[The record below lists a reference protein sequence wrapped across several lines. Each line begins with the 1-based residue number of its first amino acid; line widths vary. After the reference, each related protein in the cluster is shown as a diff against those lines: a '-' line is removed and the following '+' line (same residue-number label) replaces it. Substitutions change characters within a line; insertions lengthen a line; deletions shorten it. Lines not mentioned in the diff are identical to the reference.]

1 MDFSSSSWMS
11 SLIEGQ
17 TISRTVDGNIFT
29 ITSSGNIVYIN
40 GFPVTVDQWNQVL
53 QGKEVK
59 LSFQGKQ
66 AILSSVG
73 SNVMFNGHSIT
84 MGSNISNQISFD
96 SSSSINSGNIYTT
109 ENVDFSS
116 SSWMSSLVE
125 GQTITRTV
133 DGNVFSITS
142 SGNIAYI
149 NGFPVTI
156 DEWNQALKG
165 NTVTL
170 TFHGR
175 KASLTSRGSNVLF
188 NGKSLTEG
196 HNISTQVSFGTSSTS
211 NTKWKGTGKFFS

>member
-1 MDFSSSSWMS
+1 MNIGNMDFSSSSWMS

-84 MGSNISNQISFD
+84 MGSNISNQIFQTRTNICFLYLSIWIDSKSIVWD
-96 SSSSINSGNIYTT
+96 SS
-109 ENVDFSS
+109 
-116 SSWMSSLVE
+116 L
-125 GQTITRTV
+125 
-133 DGNVFSITS
+133 
-142 SGNIAYI
+142 
-149 NGFPVTI
+149 
-156 DEWNQALKG
+156 
-165 NTVTL
+165 
-170 TFHGR
+170 
-175 KASLTSRGSNVLF
+175 
-188 NGKSLTEG
+188 
-196 HNISTQVSFGTSSTS
+196 
-211 NTKWKGTGKFFS
+211 